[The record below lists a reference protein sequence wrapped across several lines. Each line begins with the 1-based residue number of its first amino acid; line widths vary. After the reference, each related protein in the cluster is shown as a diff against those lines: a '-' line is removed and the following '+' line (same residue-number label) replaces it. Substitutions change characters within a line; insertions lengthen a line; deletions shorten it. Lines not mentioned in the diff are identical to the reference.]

1 MEKNAVNY
9 LHEIALEILTVH
21 SSSVAS
27 VIDPVSGLSILSV
40 HPSDVECQEIPVE
53 ITGTNYREKTLVGIM
68 AKSPDDIIL
77 ILQYVKFLEKSM
89 LVLMGLTS
97 K

>member
-9 LHEIALEILTVH
+9 LHEIPVEIVTVH
-21 SSSVAS
+21 SSSIAS
-27 VIDPVSGLSILSV
+27 VIAPVSGLSILSV

-53 ITGTNYREKTLVGIM
+53 ITGTNYREKNLVEIM

-77 ILQYVKFLEKSM
+77 ILQYVKFLEKTL
-89 LVLMGLTS
+89 LVLMGLIS
-97 K
+97 Q